1 MRQAG
6 FEFAAARG
14 EVAAFGF
21 PRRPGVRGGF
31 SERAAVTDERRAD
44 AVAAQDGDFFQ
55 GVAFGRECG
64 AFGLGGGAGSG
75 GKGGEEEGLFH
86 DDSGC
91 VLQVGIAVG
100 GNARHFT
107 PHCGVLWVFVVLRQ
121 KHPLKNEVLCGF

>member
-1 MRQAG
+1 MREAG
-6 FEFAAARG
+6 FQLAATRG

-21 PRRPGVRGGF
+21 PRGPGVRGGF

-55 GVAFGRECG
+55 GVAFGRERG
-64 AFGLGGGAGSG
+64 VFGLGGDAGG

-91 VLQVGIAVG
+91 VLQV
-100 GNARHFT
+100 
-107 PHCGVLWVFVVLRQ
+107 
-121 KHPLKNEVLCGF
+121 